1 MEIHII
7 KQYYSVRTPC
17 KTSNWV
23 LLVILIVLIVSEQK
37 RQVVIEQTRILVLY
51 FCVATLS

>member
-23 LLVILIVLIVSEQK
+23 LLVILIILFLNK
-37 RQVVIEQTRILVLY
+37 RDKLWLNRQEFLVLY